1 VSLLTAAF
9 YYHPSLTTAIGV
21 TITVIYVIASR
32 RRKISNPPSPEC
44 QRGFGEAGR
53 IPRER

>member
-9 YYHPSLTTAIGV
+9 YYHPFLTTTDIGV
-21 TITVIYVIASR
+21 TITVIDVIRSR
-32 RRKISNPPSPEC
+32 RRKIAN
-44 QRGFGEAGR
+44 R